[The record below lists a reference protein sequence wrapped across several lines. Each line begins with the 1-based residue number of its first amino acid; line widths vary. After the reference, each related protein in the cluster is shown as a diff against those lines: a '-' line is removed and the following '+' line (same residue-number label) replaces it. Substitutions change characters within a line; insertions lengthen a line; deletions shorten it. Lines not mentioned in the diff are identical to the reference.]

1 MHITVFFYYSLTHSV
16 APTAAPLNFAA
27 VVNSAFEVDLSW
39 SPPVSDKQNGVIIKY
54 VINVTEDD
62 SGDQFQEST
71 SATSLTVDDNLRPYY
86 TYTCVIA
93 AETSVGRGPF
103 SSAIS
108 FTTDEHGRLR

>member
-1 MHITVFFYYSLTHSV
+1 MHST
-16 APTAAPLNFAA
+16 APTAAPQNFA
-27 VVNSAFEVDLSW
+27 VVVSSAFEADLSW
-39 SPPVSDKQNGVIIKY
+39 FLPASDKQNGIITNY

-71 SATSLTVDDNLRPYY
+71 SNTSLTIDSNLRPYY

-93 AETSVGRGPF
+93 AETSAGRGPF

-108 FTTDEHGRLR
+108 FTTDEHGRLK